1 MKTHSISLCSLPSIA
16 FAHEY
21 SSDNYDITFPKQENF
36 IEISYNLCGAVTV
49 KQDDGEDIVPE
60 GALSVHIRSTDGIRC
75 YCEGK
80 QQHITVG
87 FAINFTEGADLCLP
101 HYISPPASEKFVK
114 RLRRIVNE
122 FTLCR
127 TTTVKLASDVLYL
140 LAEISAE
147 YAKISTEK
155 ESYGH
160 FLYAEKAKRYIATH
174 IDRKLYVAE
183 IAENVGLS
191 VGYLSNLFRRATGQT
206 LVEFI
211 NRTKLARVKELTER
225 GLTVKEAG
233 ILSGY
238 DDENYVSRI
247 YKKYFGKNITDD
259 ER

>member
-1 MKTHSISLCSLPSIA
+1 MKTCSISLRSLPQIC

-21 SSDNYDITFPKQENF
+21 CSDNYDITFPKQENF
-36 IEISYNLCGAVTV
+36 IEVSYNFAGATTTETSE
-49 KQDDGEDIVPE
+49 GMEIVPE
-60 GALSVHIRSTDGIRC
+60 GALSVSIRTDEKTRC

-80 QQHITVG
+80 QHHVTVG
-87 FAINFTEGADLCLP
+87 FLIDFEEGTDLCLP
-101 HYISPPASEKFVK
+101 SYISPPVSEKFVK
-114 RLRRIVNE
+114 RLRRIVDE

-147 YAKISTEK
+147 YAKISAEK
-155 ESYGH
+155 ESYGN
-160 FLYAEKAKRYIATH
+160 FMYAEKAKRYIATH

-183 IAENVGLS
+183 IAESVGLS

-206 LVEFI
+206 LIEFI

-233 ILSGY
+233 VLSGY

-247 YKKYFGKNITDD
+247 YKKYFGKNITDK
-259 ER
+259 EE